1 MLPNLVPSACL
12 LLEPRLLPDDLLIIE
27 SQLGRTPRGVVDIAH
42 RCACGAP
49 DVVRTEPRLP
59 DGTPFPTSYYL
70 TCPRLASAIGTLE
83 SQGVMREMEARLH
96 TDEDLAARYR
106 QAHDH
111 YLAKRAELGEVAEIA
126 GISAGGMPDR
136 VKCLHVL
143 AGHAL
148 AAGPGVNPFGD
159 EVLELVGQYWKGN
172 SCAPGPVAAIDCGT
186 NSIRILIADVD
197 ASGALI
203 EHAREMRIVRLGEGV
218 DSTGEFSQAALERTF
233 AACEE
238 YKTLI
243 DAYGV
248 KSVRFVATSAS
259 RDVRNRAAFVQGVHQ
274 RLGVTPEV
282 ITGNEEAELSFL
294 GAVRGL
300 MNLESPVLVVDIG
313 GGSTEFVLGD
323 VSNGVNIAA
332 SVSTNVG
339 CVRMTERHLV
349 TDPPTSEQIAAV
361 EADVALA
368 FNEAAQV
375 VDFTQAKSVVGVAG
389 TVTTVSAMALG
400 LTFYEPE
407 AIHGSI
413 LDLDQIESITSTLL
427 SMTRA
432 ERAAL
437 PFMHEGRVDVIG
449 GGALVLRELARRT
462 SPVSIQVSEYDIL
475 DGIVYRLAG
484 TGS

>member
-1 MLPNLVPSACL
+1 M
-12 LLEPRLLPDDLLIIE
+12 LPDDLRIIE
-27 SQLGRTPRGVVDIAH
+27 SQLGRTPRGVVEIAH

-83 SQGVMREMEARLH
+83 SQGVMREMEARLQ
-96 TDEDLAARYR
+96 TDSDLADSYR
-106 QAHDH
+106 KAHEH
-111 YLAKRAELGEVAEIA
+111 YLIKREELGHVDEIE

-172 SCAPGPVAAIDCGT
+172 SCARGPVAAIDCGT
-186 NSIRILIADVD
+186 NSIRILIADIAED
-197 ASGALI
+197 GTLI

-238 YKTLI
+238 YRTLI

-248 KSVRFVATSAS
+248 ESVRFVATSAS
-259 RDVRNRAAFVQGVHQ
+259 RDVSNRAAFVQGVHQ

-300 MNLESPVLVVDIG
+300 KNLRSPVLVVDIG

-323 VSNGVNIAA
+323 VSEGVAIER
-332 SVSTNVG
+332 SVSVNVG

-349 TDPPTSEQIAAV
+349 TDPPTREQIAAV
-361 EADVALA
+361 EADIAAAFDVAA
-368 FNEAAQV
+368 RT
-375 VDFTQAKSVVGVAG
+375 VDFSRAKTVVGVAG

-400 LTFYEPE
+400 LDAYVPE
-407 AIHGSI
+407 AIHGSA
-413 LDLDQIESITSTLL
+413 LDLVQIEELTTALL
-427 SMTRA
+427 GMTRA